1 LIVVSGMS
9 DLPVY
14 QFIGRGIRDNS
25 MIALLALPRLPPPY
39 RGFRRLTAFHVPE
52 LLFAR
57 LFQFSFLLAK
67 VGL

>member
-14 QFIGRGIRDNS
+14 QFIGRGIRDTNS
-25 MIALLALPRLPPPY
+25 MIALLAY
-39 RGFRRLTAFHVPE
+39 RGFRRLTAFHVSE